1 MEAVLSLRNALT
13 ENASLMETVL
23 QQQRYDEALLRMDD
37 RLALI
42 ARLAQLV
49 KDDPTQQQAVATLAA
64 TLSIQEENMKALAA
78 NHHQAIFQLLAQ
90 LGRASKAEQAYQMY
104 SKES

>member
-1 MEAVLSLRNALT
+1 MDSVLSLRNALT
-13 ENASLMETVL
+13 ENASLMEAL
-23 QQQRYDEALLRMDD
+23 LRQQRYDEALLRMDD

-42 ARLAQLV
+42 ELLAQLV
-49 KDDPTQQQAVATLAA
+49 KDDPTQQQVVAALAA
-64 TLSIQEENMKALAA
+64 ALSIQEENMKALAA
-78 NHHQAIFQLLAQ
+78 NHHQAIFQQLAQ